1 MAQRAFIVHIDISGG
16 SSAISAT
23 PFVERAESGLVATD
37 PGLGFHETPAFRTA
51 LGSLDERG
59 TSLARLVT
67 LVAHFLGYPAML
79 NRLNG
84 SPEETFYH
92 LISARLH
99 S

>member
-16 SSAISAT
+16 SSAILAT
-23 PFVERAESGLVATD
+23 PFVKRAESGLVAAD
-37 PGLGFHETPAFRTA
+37 PGLGFHKTPAFRAA
-51 LGSLDERG
+51 LGSFNERG
-59 TSLARLVT
+59 TSLAHLVA
-67 LVAHFLGYPAML
+67 LVAHFLGYSAML

-84 SPEETFYH
+84 SPEEAFYH